1 MIEGISCLL
10 PPILG
15 GVIGFMTND
24 IAIRMLFRPRRPKFI
39 FGLHV
44 PFTPGL
50 IPKEKGRIAVAIGGA
65 ISENLM
71 NKDVLERYLLSDE
84 MVSKVRLAT
93 EHYLLSL
100 RNSDETL
107 KQFLLHYIT
116 EEDIASI
123 TESINE
129 NISEQVN
136 EKLSNSEV
144 GEKVAHISMEYVA
157 NKLSVS
163 GGKELLIGIGGAMGG
178 LGGAAASLFGGSLI
192 GKFLGMLRE
201 PTEKFLAKN
210 INEMLRD
217 NGQEI
222 VEKMVDDEMEILLN
236 KKVSGLLTENEE
248 NIVNIP
254 NTVVS
259 IYTSIIKDHL
269 PKLLQSIN
277 ISKLIEER
285 INEMDVIETETIIL
299 QVMDKELKA
308 IVWVGAGLGAIIGCI
323 NVFV

>member
-1 MIEGISCLL
+1 MYSYFL

-15 GVIGFMTND
+15 GVIGYITND
-24 IAIRMLFRPRRPKFI
+24 IAIRMLFRPRKAKYI

-50 IPKEKGRIAVAIGGA
+50 IPKEKGRIAVAVGGA

-84 MVSKVRLAT
+84 MVTKVRLAT

-107 KQFLLHYIT
+107 MQFLLHYIT

-217 NGQEI
+217 NGHEI
-222 VEKMVDDEMEILLN
+222 VENMVDNEMETVLN
-236 KKVSGLLTENEE
+236 KKVSDLLSEREDH
-248 NIVNIP
+248 IAKIP

-259 IYTSIIKDHL
+259 IYVSVIKDHL

-285 INEMDVIETETIIL
+285 INEMDVIETEKIIL

-323 NVFV
+323 NVFI

>member
-15 GVIGFMTND
+15 GVIGYITND
-24 IAIRMLFRPRRPKFI
+24 IAIRMLFRPRKAKYI

-100 RNSDETL
+100 KNSDETL

-136 EKLSNSEV
+136 EKMSNSEV
-144 GEKVAHISMEYVA
+144 GEKVAHISMEYVT

-163 GGKELLIGIGGAMGG
+163 GGKELLVGIGGVMGG

-192 GKFLGMLRE
+192 GKFLEMLRE

-210 INEMLRD
+210 INEMLHD
-217 NGQEI
+217 NGHQI
-222 VEKMVDDEMEILLN
+222 VESMVNNEMETVLN
-236 KKVSGLLTENEE
+236 KKVSDLLSDYEDH
-248 NIVNIP
+248 ISKIP

-259 IYTSIIKDHL
+259 IYTSVIKDHL
-269 PKLLQSIN
+269 PKLLLSIN

-285 INEMDVIETETIIL
+285 INEMDVIETEKIIL

-308 IVWVGAGLGAIIGCI
+308 IVWVGAGLGTLIGCLNLVI
-323 NVFV
+323 